1 LQHYYMQAITNRYK
15 PKKCSNEPPTGFFC
29 CFLCRR
35 VKKIFLLSNATFM
48 SQNGEGKGEKAKIG
62 LSGLLGLLGGG
73 PFMGTAMRS
82 VLKGQFAGWAIHIQ
96 TFRPPIGCGGI
107 PQPYTMLGEE
117 AGLATVDLLYHACS
131 PCIIL
136 YHPSC
141 TTHLYHPVSPI
152 LCHPPCIIL
161 YHPPCIILYHPV
173 SPILYHPP
181 VSSCITHPV
190 PPTLYHPVPPIL
202 YHPPCIILYH
212 PSCATH
218 PVSSCIILYHPPCII
233 LYHPSCTTHLYHP
246 VSPILYH
253 ACSPYC
259 LEALHP
265 L

>member
-1 LQHYYMQAITNRYK
+1 
-15 PKKCSNEPPTGFFC
+15 
-29 CFLCRR
+29 
-35 VKKIFLLSNATFM
+35 M

-141 TTHLYHPVSPI
+141 TTH
-152 LCHPPCIIL
+152 
-161 YHPPCIILYHPV
+161 PV
-173 SPILYHPP
+173 SPILYHP
-181 VSSCITHPV
+181 SCITHPV
-190 PPTLYHPVPPIL
+190 SHLLTLLPRGTTSQKIIEWLTWLLNSEHRFYSASLNAYMRSGFGVLFPTRR
-202 YHPPCIILYH
+202 
-212 PSCATH
+212 SKQ
-218 PVSSCIILYHPPCII
+218 
-233 LYHPSCTTHLYHP
+233 TTHM
-246 VSPILYH
+246 S
-253 ACSPYC
+253 ACT
-259 LEALHP
+259 
-265 L
+265 

>member
-1 LQHYYMQAITNRYK
+1 MQAITNRYK

-152 LCHPPCIIL
+152 L
-161 YHPPCIILYHPV
+161 
-173 SPILYHPP
+173 
-181 VSSCITHPV
+181 
-190 PPTLYHPVPPIL
+190 
-202 YHPPCIILYH
+202 
-212 PSCATH
+212 
-218 PVSSCIILYHPPCII
+218 
-233 LYHPSCTTHLYHP
+233 
-246 VSPILYH
+246 YH